1 MLNDVICIFIEGVH
15 AIPMTE
21 DMFESWVEA
30 HHYTFIN
37 FYAPWC
43 VWCQRLEPVWE
54 ALAEKIESDD
64 LPVSIVKVD
73 CVANQNLCMQQRIQV
88 LPQPVLRLEVLILTQ
103 RFKDY
108 KKKATFISLGPVS
121 YKSLTIPLSRSS
133 THTGLS

>member
-1 MLNDVICIFIEGVH
+1 
-15 AIPMTE
+15 MTE

-54 ALAEKIESDD
+54 ALAERVEAED

-88 LPQPVLRLEVLILTQ
+88 LPQQLHLFIDSLKSCITSNVYRLPSYDAV
-103 RFKDY
+103 
-108 KKKATFISLGPVS
+108 SLE
-121 YKSLTIPLSRSS
+121 SS
-133 THTGLS
+133 PP